1 MDKNAKD
8 AKMTNIEKFD
18 LYAGKILATLY
29 EEFPVRKNLHY
40 LSDFG
45 DDVDGRI
52 FASTLEWLIDS
63 DFIECRNQTLDDD
76 LIIGA
81 RLTLKGLELL
91 KQKPKTLQKSFGE
104 SLKEYAKKGIDAG
117 ITATANDILSSSFA
131 FVSKLMQ

>member
-1 MDKNAKD
+1 
-8 AKMTNIEKFD
+8 MTNIEKFD

-29 EEFPVRKNLHY
+29 EEFPVRKNLRY

-45 DDVDGRI
+45 EVDAKI

-63 DFIECRNQTLDDD
+63 DFIECKNQTLDDY

-117 ITATANDILSSSFA
+117 ITTTVNDILSSSFA
-131 FVSKLMQ
+131 FVSKLMG